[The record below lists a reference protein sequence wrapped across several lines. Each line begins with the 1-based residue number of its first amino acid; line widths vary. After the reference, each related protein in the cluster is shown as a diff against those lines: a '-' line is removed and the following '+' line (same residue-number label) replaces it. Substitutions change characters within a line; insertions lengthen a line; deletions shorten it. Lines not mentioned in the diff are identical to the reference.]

1 MAPKGGTC
9 CFLLILACA
18 ALAKPPDPDIKSDI
32 KDISRRLMKKCLKNG
47 YPEPKMLPITLFKNC
62 DSAKADLESMVSGS
76 SNKDPQVDVM
86 TNKKCL
92 LATIEQMRNYSM
104 PSSCHMQAIVAS
116 ISWEMLTK
124 QSENMT
130 SDEYDTLLG
139 ASKPA
144 LGMKLPR
151 DVGKRQNL
159 KKWMDMLKETFV
171 GMSEDQTT
179 QVVKWEKEQIMEKY
193 FNCTTR
199 PAADPRS
206 SSMERCKPKTK
217 WLDSDKLNMMGPYIA
232 KLAPKDVDSAPN
244 EELCEF
250 FSSQKF
256 KKATNMVSNMNPSLG
271 RKFFKRF
278 QDCFRTNEFSKNVDK
293 LGILACHVSNAP
305 DLDPD
310 LSQKLLSELDSCDDS
325 NPKIKQMKKRLVKAV
340 FSNATSIRG
349 LHMLG
354 KSLVFLTPSD
364 LSNISKA
371 DLKDIITNLG
381 SSVQW
386 TRAQMRAIGKKL
398 QDKKCNKRMS
408 GKDLLALKSVA
419 EGLPRCAFKH
429 VKEILN
435 DTEGMKNIAQRMR
448 NGQRMAMLQEL
459 LGDVAPSLLVQKLSG
474 PLLGSLPLKRL
485 VEANIVSL
493 DQVENKTWSR
503 SQAAFLAKKILNGNK
518 FWYRVKKLRSV
529 MQGITCEMIDDVSDS
544 DAGKMGQAVTEDPQ
558 WLSKRQAGC
567 AARKLFA
574 SLEKERAD
582 YFKTITEEEMK
593 TISTCLLL
601 RLPPSK
607 VKDLP
612 DSVCPTLLDK
622 IEEADLSSLPQRSLS
637 RPAFT
642 ERALRCL
649 ANGTDLSMLT
659 EEDVSRLGP
668 FLCELSPA
676 QLKPMKG
683 PLMAPEVLKSSLRA
697 MASCEQI
704 PRRNVADLVQL
715 VNETFGDPSNWSP
728 ETMEE
733 LGALVLLDDNKI
745 STLPNKPWL
754 KDVLYFLKSKLKHT
768 SKALGKKIFDLTTTT
783 SNAARKKRAAEQVT
797 AEMIEELGMNNVYW
811 PVKQLDGMS
820 DQTFLATVET
830 LGDVPDYNADQLAVL
845 KSKTDKNLGPE
856 ITESGVKQLG
866 CLTRGFS
873 NEELETLPLS
883 LETLEETA
891 NCGWNESQM
900 ESVWKGASKYNNLTA
915 KQLKAADMVMLSR
928 FICGLDSTEIRQL
941 TIDTFKDAVGS
952 VGSVACS
959 YNKLQE
965 LKRLAV
971 SAFGNPISW
980 DEAQVSELGNI
991 AAGLDAT
998 EFASLNSS
1006 VFSFISKSGIA
1017 LIPPHI
1023 FASLNVDQLLS
1034 LGPDNAAMVT
1044 SGQQAEMTI
1053 EQLAALERAATGST
1067 DQEQRTDHSGAPS
1080 MSVEGISAFMMPLL
1094 FLLMGLLLL

>member
-1 MAPKGGTC
+1 M
-9 CFLLILACA
+9 
-18 ALAKPPDPDIKSDI
+18 
-32 KDISRRLMKKCLKNG
+32 
-47 YPEPKMLPITLFKNC
+47 
-62 DSAKADLESMVSGS
+62 
-76 SNKDPQVDVM
+76 
-86 TNKKCL
+86 
-92 LATIEQMRNYSM
+92 
-104 PSSCHMQAIVAS
+104 
-116 ISWEMLTK
+116 
-124 QSENMT
+124 
-130 SDEYDTLLG
+130 
-139 ASKPA
+139 
-144 LGMKLPR
+144 
-151 DVGKRQNL
+151 
-159 KKWMDMLKETFV
+159 
-171 GMSEDQTT
+171 
-179 QVVKWEKEQIMEKY
+179 KY

-199 PAADPRS
+199 PAADQRS
-206 SSMERCKPKTK
+206 SSMERCNPKTK
-217 WLDSDKLNMMGPYIA
+217 WLDSDTLNMMGPYIA
-232 KLAPKDVDSAPN
+232 KLTPKDVDSAPK

-256 KKATNMVSNMNPSLG
+256 KSATNMVSNMNPSLG
-271 RKFFKRF
+271 MKYLKRF
-278 QDCFRTNEFSKNVDK
+278 QDCFRTNEEFSKNVDK

-310 LSQKLLSELDSCDDS
+310 LSQKLLSELDSCDDG

-340 FSNATSIRG
+340 LSNATGIRG

-354 KSLVFLTPSD
+354 KSLAFLTPSD

-371 DLKDIITNLG
+371 DLKDIIKNLG
-381 SSVQW
+381 FSVQW
-386 TRAQMRAIGKKL
+386 TRAQMRVIGKKL
-398 QDKKCNKRMS
+398 QDKKCNKTMS
-408 GKDLLALKSVA
+408 GKDLLAFKSVA

-459 LGDVAPSLLVQKLSG
+459 LGDVAPSLLVRKLSG
-474 PLLGSLPLKRL
+474 CLLGSLPLSML
-485 VEANIVSL
+485 VKANIVSL
-493 DQVENKTWSR
+493 DQVEDKTWSR

-544 DAGKMGQAVTEDPQ
+544 DTGDMGQAVTEDPQ

-601 RLPPSK
+601 RLPPLK
-607 VKDLP
+607 VEDLP

-676 QLKPMKG
+676 QLK
-683 PLMAPEVLKSSLRA
+683 LMAPVLNSSLIA
-697 MASCEQI
+697 MASCQQI
-704 PRRNVADLVQL
+704 PRRHVADLVQL
-715 VNETFGDPSNWSP
+715 VNETFGDPSNWSA

-745 STLPNKPWL
+745 STLPNK
-754 KDVLYFLKSKLKHT
+754 SKLKHT
-768 SKALGKKIFDLTTTT
+768 SKALGKKIFDLTTTA

-811 PVKQLDGMS
+811 SVEQLDGMS

-845 KSKTDKNLGPE
+845 KNKTDKNLVPE
-856 ITESGVKQLG
+856 ITESEVKQLG

-873 NEELETLPLS
+873 SEELETLPFPLD
-883 LETLEETA
+883 TLEETA

-941 TIDTFKDAVGS
+941 GIDAFKDAVGS
-952 VGSVACS
+952 VGSAACS
-959 YNKLQE
+959 YSKSQE

-971 SAFGNPISW
+971 SAFGNPNSW

-1006 VFSFISKSGIA
+1006 VFSFISKPCIA

-1023 FASLNVDQLLS
+1023 FAGLNVDQLLS

-1044 SGQQAEMTI
+1044 SGQQAEMTD

-1094 FLLMGLLLL
+1094 FPLMGLLLL

>member
-18 ALAKPPDPDIKSDI
+18 AL
-32 KDISRRLMKKCLKNG
+32 G
-47 YPEPKMLPITLFKNC
+47 YPEPKMLPITLFENC

-92 LATIEQMRNYSM
+92 LATIKQMWNSSM
-104 PSSCHMQAIVAS
+104 ASSCHMQAMVAA

-130 SDEYDTLLG
+130 SEEYDMLLG

-144 LGMKLPR
+144 LGMKLPS
-151 DVGKRQNL
+151 DVGGRQNL
-159 KKWMDMLKETFV
+159 KKLLDMLKETFV

-199 PAADPRS
+199 PAADQRS
-206 SSMERCKPKTK
+206 TSMERCNPKRK
-217 WLDSDKLNMMGPYIA
+217 WLDSDTLNMMGPYIA
-232 KLAPKDVDSAPN
+232 KLAPKDVDSAPKK
-244 EELCEF
+244 ELCEF
-250 FSSQKF
+250 FSSHKF
-256 KKATNMVSNMNPSLG
+256 TEATNMVSNMNPSLG
-271 RKFFKRF
+271 RKFLKRF
-278 QDCFRTNEFSKNVDK
+278 QECFGTNEFSKNVDK

-310 LSQKLLSELDSCDDS
+310 LSQKLLSELNSCDDG

-340 FSNATSIRG
+340 FSNATDIRG
-349 LHMLG
+349 LQKLG
-354 KSLVFLTPSD
+354 KSLAFLTPSD
-364 LSNISKA
+364 LSKISKA

-381 SSVQW
+381 SSVRW

-398 QDKKCNKRMS
+398 QDKKCNTSMS
-408 GKDLLALKSVA
+408 GQDLLALKSVA
-419 EGLPRCAFKH
+419 EGLPSCAFKH

-448 NGQRMAMLQEL
+448 KGQRMAMLQEL

-474 PLLGSLPLKRL
+474 RLLGSLPLSTL
-485 VEANIVSL
+485 AEANIVSL
-493 DQVENKTWSR
+493 DQVGDKTWSR
-503 SQAAFLAKKILNGNK
+503 SQAAFLAKKILHGNK

-529 MQGITCEMIDDVSDS
+529 MQGITCEMIDAVSDS
-544 DAGKMGQAVTEDPQ
+544 DTGDMGQAVTEDPQ

-567 AARKLFA
+567 AARKRFA
-574 SLEKERAD
+574 SLERERAD

-593 TISTCLLL
+593 NISTCLLL
-601 RLPPSK
+601 QLPPSK
-607 VKDLP
+607 VEDLP

-637 RPAFT
+637 RPAFI

-676 QLKPMKG
+676 QLKVMRG
-683 PLMAPEVLKSSLRA
+683 PLMAPEVLKSTLRA
-697 MASCEQI
+697 MASCQQI
-704 PRRNVADLVQL
+704 PRRHVADLVQL

-733 LGALVLLDDNKI
+733 LGALVLLDDHKI
-745 STLPNKPWL
+745 STLPN
-754 KDVLYFLKSKLKHT
+754 KSKLKHT
-768 SKALGKKIFDLTTTT
+768 SKALGKKIFDLTTTA

-811 PVKQLDGMS
+811 SVKQLDGMS

-830 LGDVPDYNADQLAVL
+830 IGDVPDYNADQLAVL
-845 KSKTDKNLGPE
+845 KSKIDKNLVPE
-856 ITESGVKQLG
+856 ITESEVKQLG

-873 NEELETLPLS
+873 SEDLETLPFPLD
-883 LETLEETA
+883 TLEETA

-900 ESVWKGASKYNNLTA
+900 ESVWKGASKYNNLTV

-928 FICGLDSTEIRQL
+928 FICGLDPTEIRQL
-941 TIDTFKDAVGS
+941 NIDAFKDAVGS

-959 YNKLQE
+959 YSKSQE

-971 SAFGNPISW
+971 SAFGNPNSW

-991 AAGLDAT
+991 VAGLDAT

-1006 VFSFISKSGIA
+1006 VFSFISKPCIA
-1017 LIPPHI
+1017 LIPPRI

-1044 SGQQAEMTI
+1044 SGQQAEMTY
-1053 EQLAALERAATGST
+1053 EQLAAVERAATGST

-1080 MSVEGISAFMMPLL
+1080 MSAEGISAFMMPLL

>member
-1 MAPKGGTC
+1 
-9 CFLLILACA
+9 
-18 ALAKPPDPDIKSDI
+18 
-32 KDISRRLMKKCLKNG
+32 MKKCLKNG
-47 YPEPKMLPITLFKNC
+47 YPEPKMLPITLFENC

-92 LATIEQMRNYSM
+92 LATIKQMRNSSM
-104 PSSCHMQAIVAS
+104 ASSCHMQAIVAS

-130 SDEYDTLLG
+130 SEEYDTLLG

-144 LGMKLPR
+144 LGMKLPS
-151 DVGKRQNL
+151 DVGERQNL
-159 KKWMDMLKETFV
+159 KKLLDMLKETFV
-171 GMSEDQTT
+171 GMSEDQMT

-199 PAADPRS
+199 PAADQRS
-206 SSMERCKPKTK
+206 SSMERCDPKRK
-217 WLDSDKLNMMGPYIA
+217 WLDSDTLIMIGPYIA
-232 KLAPKDVDSAPN
+232 KLAPKDVDSAPK

-250 FSSQKF
+250 FSSHKF
-256 KKATNMVSNMNPSLG
+256 KVATNMVSNMNPSLG
-271 RKFFKRF
+271 RKFLKRF
-278 QDCFRTNEFSKNVDK
+278 QDCFGTNEFSKNVDK

-310 LSQKLLSELDSCDDS
+310 LSQKLLSELDSCDDG

-340 FSNATSIRG
+340 FSNATDIRG
-349 LHMLG
+349 LQKLG
-354 KSLVFLTPSD
+354 NSLAFLTPSD
-364 LSNISKA
+364 LSKISKA
-371 DLKDIITNLG
+371 DLKDIIKNLG

-398 QDKKCNKRMS
+398 QDKKCNKSMS
-408 GKDLLALKSVA
+408 GQDLLALKSVA
-419 EGLPRCAFKH
+419 EGLPSCAFKH
-429 VKEILN
+429 VNEILN

-448 NGQRMAMLQEL
+448 KGQRMAMLQEL

-474 PLLGSLPLKRL
+474 RLLGSLPLSTL

-493 DQVENKTWSR
+493 DQVGDKTWSR

-544 DAGKMGQAVTEDPQ
+544 DTGDMGQAVTEDPQ

-593 TISTCLLL
+593 NISTCLLL

-607 VKDLP
+607 VEDLP

-649 ANGTDLSMLT
+649 ANGTDLSVLT

-676 QLKPMKG
+676 QLKLMR
-683 PLMAPEVLKSSLRA
+683 LMAPEVLKSSLRA
-697 MASCEQI
+697 MASCQQI
-704 PRRNVADLVQL
+704 PRRHVADLVQL

-768 SKALGKKIFDLTTTT
+768 SKALGKKIFDLTTTA

-811 PVKQLDGMS
+811 SVEQLDGMS

-830 LGDVPDYNADQLAVL
+830 LGDVPDYNADQLAML
-845 KSKTDKNLGPE
+845 KSKIDKNLVPE
-856 ITESGVKQLG
+856 ITESEVKQLG

-873 NEELETLPLS
+873 SKDLETLPFPLD
-883 LETLEETA
+883 TLEETA

-900 ESVWKGASKYNNLTA
+900 ESVWKGASKYNNLTV

-941 TIDTFKDAVGS
+941 NIDAFKDAVGS

-959 YNKLQE
+959 YSKSQE

-971 SAFGNPISW
+971 SAFGNPDSW

-1006 VFSFISKSGIA
+1006 VFSFISKPCIA
-1017 LIPPHI
+1017 LIPPRI

-1044 SGQQAEMTI
+1044 SGQQAEMTD
-1053 EQLAALERAATGST
+1053 EQLAAVERAATGST

-1080 MSVEGISAFMMPLL
+1080 MSAEGISAFMMPLL

>member
-18 ALAKPPDPDIKSDI
+18 ALAKPPEGNPDTKSDI
-32 KDISRRLMKKCLKNG
+32 KDISRKLMKKCLKNG
-47 YPEPKMLPITLFKNC
+47 YPEPKMLPITPFKNC
-62 DSAKADLESMVSGS
+62 DLAKADSMVSGS

-92 LATIEQMRNYSM
+92 LATIEQMRNSSM
-104 PSSCHMQAIVAS
+104 ASSCHTQAIVAS

-130 SDEYDTLLG
+130 SEEYDTLLE
-139 ASKPA
+139 AYKPA
-144 LGMKLPR
+144 LGMKLPS
-151 DVGKRQNL
+151 DVGERQNL
-159 KKWMDMLKETFV
+159 EKWIDMLKGAFV

-199 PAADPRS
+199 PEADQRS
-206 SSMERCKPKTK
+206 SSMERCNPKRK
-217 WLDSDKLNMMGPYIA
+217 WLNSDTLKMMGPYIA
-232 KLAPKDVDSAPN
+232 KLAPMDVDSAPKK
-244 EELCEF
+244 ELCEF
-250 FSSQKF
+250 FSSQHF
-256 KKATNMVSNMNPSLG
+256 KNATNMVSNMNPSLG

-278 QDCFRTNEFSKNVDK
+278 EDCFGKEGFSKNVDK
-293 LGILACHVSNAP
+293 LGILACHVSNAL

-310 LSQKLLSELDSCDDS
+310 ISQELLSELDSCDDG
-325 NPKIKQMKKRLVKAV
+325 NPRIKQMKKRLVKAV
-340 FSNATSIRG
+340 FSTATGIKG
-349 LHMLG
+349 LEKLD
-354 KSLVFLTPSD
+354 KSLAFLTPSD
-364 LSNISKA
+364 LFNISKA
-371 DLKDIITNLG
+371 VLKDIIKDLG
-381 SSVQW
+381 FSVQW
-386 TRAQMRAIGKKL
+386 TRAQMRAIGNKL

-448 NGQRMAMLQEL
+448 KGQRMDMLQEL
-459 LGDVAPSLLVQKLSG
+459 LEDVAPSLLVQKLSG
-474 PLLGSLPLKRL
+474 RLLGSLPLSRL

-493 DQVENKTWSR
+493 DQVGDKTWSR

-544 DAGKMGQAVTEDPQ
+544 DTGDMGQAVTEDPQ

-567 AARKLFA
+567 AARKRFA
-574 SLEKERAD
+574 SLEKERPD
-582 YFKTITEEEMK
+582 YFKNITEEEMK
-593 TISTCLLL
+593 NISTCLLL
-601 RLPPSK
+601 RLPPLK
-607 VKDLP
+607 VEDLP

-637 RPAFT
+637 RPTFT
-642 ERALRCL
+642 KRALRCL

-659 EEDVSRLGP
+659 KEDVSRLGP

-676 QLKPMKG
+676 QLKLMRG

-697 MASCEQI
+697 MASCQHI
-704 PRRNVADLVQL
+704 PRRHVADLVQL
-715 VNETFGDPSNWSP
+715 VSETFGDPSNWSA

-733 LGALVLLDDNKI
+733 LGALVLLDENKT

-754 KDVLYFLKSKLKHT
+754 KDVLYFLKSKHKHT
-768 SKALGKKIFDLTTTT
+768 SKALGKKIFDLTTTA
-783 SNAARKKRAAEQVT
+783 SNATRKKRAVEQVT
-797 AEMIEELGMNNVYW
+797 TEMIEELGMNNVYW
-811 PVKQLDGMS
+811 SVEQLDGMS
-820 DQTFLATVET
+820 DKTFLATVET

-845 KSKTDKNLGPE
+845 KSKTDKNLVPE
-856 ITESGVKQLG
+856 ITESKVKQLG
-866 CLTRGFS
+866 CLTRGFPS
-873 NEELETLPLS
+873 EDLEKLPFL
-883 LETLEETA
+883 LDTLEETA
-891 NCGWNESQM
+891 NCGWTESQM
-900 ESVWKGASKYNNLTA
+900 ESVWKGASKYNSLTA

-941 TIDTFKDAVGS
+941 NIDAFKDAVGS

-959 YNKLQE
+959 YSKSQE

-971 SAFGNPISW
+971 SAFGNPNSW

-998 EFASLNSS
+998 EFASLKSS
-1006 VFSFISKSGIA
+1006 VFSFISKPCIA
-1017 LIPPHI
+1017 LIPPRI

-1044 SGQQAEMTI
+1044 SGQKAEMKD

-1067 DQEQRTDHSGAPS
+1067 DQEQRIDRSGAPS